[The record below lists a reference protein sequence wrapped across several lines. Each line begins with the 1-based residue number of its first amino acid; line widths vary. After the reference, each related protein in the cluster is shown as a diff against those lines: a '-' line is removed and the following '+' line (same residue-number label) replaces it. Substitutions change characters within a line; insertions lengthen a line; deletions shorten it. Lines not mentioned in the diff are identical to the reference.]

1 MRRRLV
7 GLTVLAAAGG
17 LLLLTGGFYLILSQL
32 LERDA
37 DVVLQSRADA
47 ATSRLA
53 IDNGRLTIE
62 ASVAGESSAESTWAF
77 ATDGRVV
84 SRGEGDAAVQ
94 QAAESLKGVT
104 RPTYR
109 NVDDVRVLGQPASSG
124 GRPVGTVV
132 VDVSRVPYEHT
143 EHIALVAALVLDTL
157 VILGLGLLAMRLVS
171 ASLRP
176 VGQMTKQA
184 EEWSEQDPDRRF
196 SLGPPHDELTHL
208 AATLDSLLARLS
220 ASVRHERYLTEEI
233 AHELRTPLARMR
245 ASAEV
250 AMRRRRTDA
259 ELHRVLGGVV
269 SDTEQLDTTITTLLR
284 GAREPAGH
292 AGTCDAEI
300 AVRASVGAAEPSER
314 DPAGNEVAIEVVSPE
329 HPISVGC
336 DFDAM
341 TRMLT
346 PVLVNAISYGSTSAV
361 VTMSNAHDR
370 VEIVVRDDG
379 PGFQAAELEDVFLPG
394 RRGSLSDHSPGN
406 GLGLSLARRMA
417 RGIGGDVFASTG
429 TGGVVTVSVPPG

>member
-17 LLLLTGGFYLILSQL
+17 LLLLTAGFYLILSQL

-53 IDNGRLTIE
+53 IDSGQLTIE
-62 ASVAGESSAESTWAF
+62 ASVAGESAAESTWAF

-84 SRGEGDAAVQ
+84 SRGEGGPALQ
-94 QAAESLKGVT
+94 RAAESLKEVT
-104 RPTYR
+104 RPTYL
-109 NVDDVRVLGQPASSG
+109 NVDDLRLLGQPASSG
-124 GRPVGTVV
+124 GKPVGTVV

-157 VILGLGLLAMRLVS
+157 VLVGLGLLAMRLVS

-184 EEWSEQDPDRRF
+184 EDWSEHDPDRRF

-220 ASVRHERYLTEEI
+220 ASVRHERYLTDEI

-250 AMRRRRTDA
+250 VMRRRRADA
-259 ELHRVLGGVV
+259 DLHEVLGGVV
-269 SDTEQLDTTITTLLR
+269 SDTEHLDTTISTLLR

-292 AGTCDAEI
+292 AGTCDAEQ
-300 AVRASVGAAEPSER
+300 AVHASVRAAAPPHHDLPGR
-314 DPAGNEVAIEVVSPE
+314 AVAIEVMSPVQ
-329 HPISVGC
+329 PISVGC

-346 PVLVNAISYGSTSAV
+346 PVIVNAITYGATSAV
-361 VTMSNAHDR
+361 ITISNAHER
-370 VEIVVRDDG
+370 VDIVVRDDG
-379 PGFQAAELEDVFLPG
+379 PGFTTAELEEVFLPG
-394 RRGSLSDHSPGN
+394 RRGSLGDQSPGS

-417 RGIGGDVFASTG
+417 RGIGGDVFASAG
-429 TGGVVTVSVPPG
+429 AGGVVTLSVPPG

>member
-1 MRRRLV
+1 M
-7 GLTVLAAAGG
+7 
-17 LLLLTGGFYLILSQL
+17 
-32 LERDA
+32 
-37 DVVLQSRADA
+37 
-47 ATSRLA
+47 
-53 IDNGRLTIE
+53 
-62 ASVAGESSAESTWAF
+62 
-77 ATDGRVV
+77 
-84 SRGEGDAAVQ
+84 Q

-109 NVDDVRVLGQPASSG
+109 NVDDLRLLGQPASSG
-124 GRPVGTVV
+124 GKPVGTVV

-157 VILGLGLLAMRLVS
+157 VLIGLGLLAMRLVS

-184 EEWSEQDPDRRF
+184 EDWSEHDPDRRF

-220 ASVRHERYLTEEI
+220 ASVRHERYLTDEI

-250 AMRRRRTDA
+250 VMRRRRADA
-259 ELHRVLGGVV
+259 DLHEVLGGVV
-269 SDTEQLDTTITTLLR
+269 SDTEHLDTTITTLLR

-292 AGTCDAEI
+292 AGTCDAE
-300 AVRASVGAAEPSER
+300 AGRSRLGGSSGAAARRPVGKSFV
-314 DPAGNEVAIEVVSPE
+314 GIEVLSPE

-346 PVLVNAISYGSTSAV
+346 PVIVNAISYGATSAV
-361 VTMSNAHDR
+361 ITMSNAHDR
-370 VEIVVRDDG
+370 VDIVVRDDG

-394 RRGSLSDHSPGN
+394 DGAAWAIGRPGADSASRSLDGWPEASEATCSPAPEPAGSS
-406 GLGLSLARRMA
+406 R
-417 RGIGGDVFASTG
+417 
-429 TGGVVTVSVPPG
+429 VSVPPG

>member
-17 LLLLTGGFYLILSQL
+17 LLLLTAGFYLILSQL

-53 IDNGRLTIE
+53 IDNGQLALE
-62 ASVAGESSAESTWAF
+62 ASVAGESAAESTWVF

-84 SRGEGDAAVQ
+84 SRGEGDPAVQ
-94 QAAESLKGVT
+94 QAADSLKGVT
-104 RPTYR
+104 RPTYL
-109 NVDDVRVLGQPASSG
+109 NVDDLRLLGQPASSG
-124 GRPVGTVV
+124 GKVVGTVV

-143 EHIALVAALVLDTL
+143 EHIALVAALILDTL
-157 VILGLGLLAMRLVS
+157 VLIGLGVLAMRLVS

-176 VGQMTKQA
+176 VGQMTQLA
-184 EEWSEQDPDRRF
+184 EDWSEHDPDRRF

-220 ASVRHERYLTEEI
+220 ASVRHERYLTDEI

-250 AMRRRRTDA
+250 VMRRRRADA
-259 ELHRVLGGVV
+259 DLHEVLGGVV
-269 SDTEQLDTTITTLLR
+269 SDTEHLDTTITTLLR

-292 AGTCDAEI
+292 AGTCDAEA
-300 AVRASVGAAEPSER
+300 AVRASVEAAAP
-314 DPAGNEVAIEVVSPE
+314 P
-329 HPISVGC
+329 
-336 DFDAM
+336 
-341 TRMLT
+341 
-346 PVLVNAISYGSTSAV
+346 
-361 VTMSNAHDR
+361 
-370 VEIVVRDDG
+370 DDG
-379 PGFQAAELEDVFLPG
+379 SAGKAFVDRSREP
-394 RRGSLSDHSPGN
+394 
-406 GLGLSLARRMA
+406 
-417 RGIGGDVFASTG
+417 
-429 TGGVVTVSVPPG
+429 